1 MNGFEIKIYISEKY
15 IYPMVIFHDNAE
27 PILNV
32 FNRVSS
38 GIHTCSLLGGPF
50 YSKYFGIYSATIRLK
65 KVSDEYY
72 PIYISRDTR
81 FGVGI
86 DINLCFL
93 PESFLIIK
101 RLPVDDFIDSLWS
114 RSSNQPRE
122 FTPKIKRFIVAD
134 IVNLINKIN
143 VTTPDSFISCNI
155 TMIDIDDNDP
165 STYPEEFD
173 GYRIM

>member
-38 GIHTCSLLGGPF
+38 SINACSLLGGLF
-50 YSKYFGIYSATIRLK
+50 YSKYFGIYIASVRLK

-72 PIYISRDTR
+72 PIYIAQHTGFR
-81 FGVGI
+81 VGI

-101 RLPVDDFIDSLWS
+101 RLPVDDFMNFLWNK
-114 RSSNQPRE
+114 SSSQPQE

-134 IVNLINKIN
+134 IFNLINKID
-143 VTTPDSFISCNI
+143 VTVPDSFISCNI